1 METNIKQKCLKQYA
15 CFLTKYYFFDKI
27 EIFKWEN
34 LYENYVKPANKTNT
48 LVIKKQAK
56 PTDKMNMA

>member
-1 METNIKQKCLKQYA
+1 
-15 CFLTKYYFFDKI
+15 
-27 EIFKWEN
+27 